1 MISVVVPA
9 YNEETLLA
17 SMIEAVSAALT
28 RRDEPFEII
37 IAENGS
43 TDESKAIGGRLE
55 SALPHVRLV
64 ALEAADYGAALH
76 AGFLAA
82 TGDVVVNFD
91 VDYYDMSFL
100 ETAMARMQSSD
111 APDIVVGSKR
121 AAGSDDRRSG
131 GRRLVTA
138 TFAAILRVGFGL
150 VVSDTHGMKAMRR
163 ATVLPLVHACKLRT
177 DLFDTEVILRAERG
191 GLRVEEVP
199 VDVDEHRPARTSILR
214 RGFRTVVG
222 LARLRLALRH

>member
-1 MISVVVPA
+1 VISIVVPA
-9 YNEETLLA
+9 YNEAGLLA
-17 SMIEAVSAALT
+17 SMIEAVSGALA
-28 RRDEPFEII
+28 RGEEQYEIV

-43 TDESKAIGGRLE
+43 TDDTNAIARRLE
-55 SALPHVRLV
+55 GADDKVRLV
-64 ALEAADYGAALH
+64 TLAQADYGAALH

-82 TGDVVVNFD
+82 TGEIVVNFD

-100 ETAMARMQSSD
+100 ETAMTRMRSSD

-121 AAGSDDRRSG
+121 AVGSDDRRSPA
-131 GRRLVTA
+131 RRLVTA
-138 TFAAILRVGFGL
+138 TFSAILRVGFGL
-150 VVSDTHGMKAMRR
+150 KVSDTHGMKAMRR

-177 DLFDTEVILRAERG
+177 DLFDTEVILRAERS

-222 LARLRLALRH
+222 LGRLRLALRH